1 MRTDLQCNAL
11 HATYAHDLDKSDPDR
26 AQILAA
32 VHRLNDSKP
41 ELKDDRYFVVDLV
54 KDRDAAFLCVALAD
68 KDGDLMLTDDQAGIM
83 TFALQKRNPQWVATK
98 LSDVGFAAGVK
109 PVQSDCKVNDRIV
122 NTRDDV
128 NVALRV
134 TGHAIPPHVDRS
146 DFNEVSASIRVNWSQ
161 SI

>member
-1 MRTDLQCNAL
+1 MKLSKFAACAL
-11 HATYAHDLDKSDPDR
+11 IFSATFTTAAYARDLDKSDPDR

-41 ELKDDRYFVVDLV
+41 ELKDYRYFVVDLA
-54 KDRDAAFLCVALAD
+54 KDHDAAFLCVALAD

-98 LSDVGFAAGVK
+98 LSGVGFAAGAK
-109 PVQSDCKVNDRIV
+109 PVQSDCKVNGRII

-128 NVALRV
+128 NVALKAM
-134 TGHAIPPHVDRS
+134 GHEPFPSR
-146 DFNEVSASIRVNWSQ
+146 
-161 SI
+161 